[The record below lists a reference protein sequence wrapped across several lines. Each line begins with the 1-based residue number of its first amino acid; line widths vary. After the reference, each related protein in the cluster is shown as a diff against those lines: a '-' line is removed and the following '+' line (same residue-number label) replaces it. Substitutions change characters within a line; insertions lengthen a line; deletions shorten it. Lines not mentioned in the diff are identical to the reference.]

1 MGIGAMSSHNG
12 RIRAM
17 PNEDRWQYTAIVA
30 DDHEIVRL
38 GLVSALQKPGLI
50 TVEGIVVVAEAGN
63 GFEAI
68 ELVKKHRPN
77 LLLLD
82 ISMPMASGAE
92 ILTDIRRWSPDTKIV
107 VLTAVT
113 SPGLLGGLV
122 ESGVDGLFSKSSS
135 NDELYAKL
143 PLILRGGRHIALPL
157 VEVMRDSAPP
167 ARLSDR
173 ERQALNMIIA
183 GRTNAEMAALM
194 GISPR
199 TAEKHRS
206 SLMAKLGVKS
216 AVELMSKALQ
226 EGFIGKQRLL

>member
-1 MGIGAMSSHNG
+1 
-12 RIRAM
+12 M
-17 PNEDRWQYTAIVA
+17 PSEDRWQYSAIVA

-50 TVEGIVVVAEAGN
+50 TVEGITVVAEACN
-63 GFEAI
+63 GLEAI

-92 ILTDIRRWSPDTKIV
+92 ILTDIKRWSADTKIV

-143 PLILRGGRHIALPL
+143 PLILRGGRHIAQPL
-157 VEVMRDSAPP
+157 VDLMRDSAPP

-173 ERQALNMIIA
+173 ERQTLNMIIA
-183 GRTNAEMAALM
+183 GKTNAEMAELM

-199 TAEKHRS
+199 TAEKHRA

-226 EGFIGKQRLL
+226 EGLIEEHRLL

>member
-1 MGIGAMSSHNG
+1 
-12 RIRAM
+12 M
-17 PNEDRWQYTAIVA
+17 PNHDRWQYTAIIA

-38 GLVSALQKPGLI
+38 GLAAALRKPGLI
-50 TVEGIVVVAEAGN
+50 TVEGIVVVAEARN

-92 ILTDIRRWSPDTKIV
+92 ILTDIKRWSPDTKIV

-113 SPGLLGGLV
+113 SPGLLAGLV
-122 ESGVDGLFSKSSS
+122 ESRVDGLFSKASS

-143 PLILRGGRHIALPL
+143 PLILRGGRHIAQSL
-157 VEVMRDSAPP
+157 VELMRDSAPP

-173 ERQALNMIIA
+173 ERQALNMVIA
-183 GRTNAEMAALM
+183 GKTNAEMAELM

-199 TAEKHRS
+199 TVEKHRAN
-206 SLMAKLGVKS
+206 LMAKLGVKS

-226 EGFIGKQRLL
+226 EGLIEEHRLL

>member
-1 MGIGAMSSHNG
+1 
-12 RIRAM
+12 M
-17 PNEDRWQYTAIVA
+17 PKDDRWQYTAVIA

-38 GLVSALQKPGLI
+38 GLASALQKPGLI
-50 TVEGIVVVAEAGN
+50 SAEGIAVVAEARN
-63 GFEAI
+63 GFETI

-92 ILTDIRRWSPDTKIV
+92 ILTDIKRWSPDTKIV

-122 ESGVDGLFSKSSS
+122 ESGVDGLFSKASS
-135 NDELYAKL
+135 NDELFAKL
-143 PLILRGGRHIALPL
+143 PLILIGGRHIARSL
-157 VEVMRDSAPP
+157 VELMRDNAPP

-173 ERQALNMIIA
+173 ERQALNMVIA
-183 GRTNAEMAALM
+183 GKTNAEMADLM

-199 TAEKHRS
+199 TAEKHRA

-216 AVELMSKALQ
+216 AAELMSKALR
-226 EGFIGKQRLL
+226 EGLIEEHRLL